1 MIKRK
6 VIAGLVLLLIFSHC
20 GYAKEISTV
29 ADKYMD
35 EGRWEKAIGEYE
47 KLLEKNK
54 KQPEI
59 YFKLGNAYC
68 KKETWRRP

>member
-6 VIAGLVLLLIFSHC
+6 VIAGLVLLLFFSHC
-20 GYAKEISTV
+20 GYAKELSTV

-35 EGRWEKAIGEYE
+35 EGRWDKAIGEYG

-59 YFKLGNAYC
+59 YFKLGN
-68 KKETWRRP
+68 